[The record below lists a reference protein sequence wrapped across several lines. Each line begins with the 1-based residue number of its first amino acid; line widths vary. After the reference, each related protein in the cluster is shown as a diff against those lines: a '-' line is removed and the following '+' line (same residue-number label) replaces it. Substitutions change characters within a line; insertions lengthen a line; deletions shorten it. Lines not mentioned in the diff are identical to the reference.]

1 MRFAAAV
8 LAVVLGVGACAARAD
23 DVGRDVERYLGELEK
38 RLDALGAEA
47 RRRFEARRPIIQRR
61 MLELR
66 RRGEE
71 EWKHLRSEMDRVF
84 DELRRELEERHDD
97 PDVTRT

>member
-23 DVGRDVERYLGELEK
+23 DVGRDVERYLGEL
-38 RLDALGAEA
+38 GAEA
-47 RRRFEARRPIIQRR
+47 RKRFEAPRPIIQRR

-97 PDVTRT
+97 PNVTRT